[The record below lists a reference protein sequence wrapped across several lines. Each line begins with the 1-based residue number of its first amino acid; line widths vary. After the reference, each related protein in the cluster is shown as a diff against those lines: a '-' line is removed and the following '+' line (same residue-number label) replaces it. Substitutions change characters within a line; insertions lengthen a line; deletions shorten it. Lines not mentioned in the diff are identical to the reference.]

1 MKHLHILAL
10 ALAFTQTSWAQT
22 NQELVLDG
30 RFEVY
35 VAPQGGG
42 GNNDEEGSTP
52 SFDPY
57 LNPNTGI
64 SIHHCRANAPKRP
77 TLAIFPYVFIP
88 MVARLL
94 RAIKISTRITS
105 PCNRAPNTNLLIGIK
120 AP

>member
-30 RFEVY
+30 GFEVY

-42 GNNDEEGSTP
+42 GSNDEEGSTP

-57 LNPNTGI
+57 LKPQYWYFN
-64 SIHHCRANAPKRP
+64 SSLSREP

-105 PCNRAPNTNLLIGIK
+105 PFNRAPNTNLLIGIK